1 MPVPYEEIRRIVV
14 MKMIVAMIQPHKLP
28 DVKKAL
34 FDAEIHKMTVT
45 NVLGCGQQKGFSE
58 TYRGIVHEVNLLKKV
73 RLEIAVN
80 EDFVE
85 PTIKA
90 IIKGARSGK
99 IGDGKIFV
107 LDLPRCIR
115 IRTGETGES
124 AIG

>member
-1 MPVPYEEIRRIVV
+1 
-14 MKMIVAMIQPHKLP
+14 MKLIVAMIQPYKLP

-34 FDAEIHKMTVT
+34 FDAQVSKMTVT
-45 NVLGCGQQKGFSE
+45 NALGCGAQKGYTE
-58 TYRGIVHEVNLLKKV
+58 TYRGAVENINLLKKI

-85 PTIKA
+85 PTIEA
-90 IIKGARSGK
+90 IIRGAKTGR

-107 LDLPRCIR
+107 TDLPECIR
-115 IRTGETGES
+115 IRTGERGGE